1 MIKKQNPSS
10 KQHKGNM
17 LENNKKD
24 IYNKPTANIILNG
37 EWLKAFPL
45 RSGIRQRCLL
55 SPLLFNIVLESRLSS
70 QKKKHTEGIQI
81 GKESKSKESNFQCL
95 LMTGYYT

>member
-1 MIKKQNPSS
+1 MQKNLLIKFTFIYDKKKQNLSS

-17 LENNKKD
+17 LQNNKKD
-24 IYNKPTANIILNG
+24 IYNKPIANIILNG

-55 SPLLFNIVLESRLSS
+55 SPFYS
-70 QKKKHTEGIQI
+70 T
-81 GKESKSKESNFQCL
+81 
-95 LMTGYYT
+95 